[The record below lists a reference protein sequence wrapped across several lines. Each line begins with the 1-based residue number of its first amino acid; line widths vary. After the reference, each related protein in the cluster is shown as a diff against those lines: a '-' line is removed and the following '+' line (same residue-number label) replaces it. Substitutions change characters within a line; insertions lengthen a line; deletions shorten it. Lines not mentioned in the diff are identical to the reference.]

1 MLLNDRYIG
10 LMSGTSVDGVDAVLA
25 DFADSKVKAQ
35 GHVHLPFTPAL
46 REALQ
51 GLMQTGADEIERA
64 GDASVA
70 LSKCYAEA
78 VASLLVKTGMKAEQ
92 VAAIGAHGQTIRH
105 RPERGFTTQLNAP
118 AHLSELTG
126 ISVVADFRSRDVA
139 AGGQGAPLVPAF
151 HAAVFSGAA
160 PRAVVNI
167 GGIANVT
174 LMAPL
179 GSGEPVRGFDT
190 GPGNTLMDAWCERHT
205 GKAFDDGGAWGGTG
219 RVDERLLETFLAEP
233 YFDKPPP
240 KSTGRELFNMTWLDA
255 KLAAFGSSVAATD
268 VQATLV
274 ALTARSIANAVGE
287 RECYVCGGGAFN
299 TALMRQLPRAQS
311 TQVLGVDPTQVEALA
326 FAWLARQC
334 FASESGNVP
343 EVTGAKGPRILGAVY
358 PA

>member
-1 MLLNDRYIG
+1 ML
-10 LMSGTSVDGVDAVLA
+10 
-25 DFADSKVKAQ
+25 
-35 GHVHLPFTPAL
+35 
-46 REALQ
+46 
-51 GLMQTGADEIERA
+51 
-64 GDASVA
+64 
-70 LSKCYAEA
+70 
-78 VASLLVKTGMKAEQ
+78 
-92 VAAIGAHGQTIRH
+92 
-105 RPERGFTTQLNAP
+105 
-118 AHLSELTG
+118 
-126 ISVVADFRSRDVA
+126 FRS
-139 AGGQGAPLVPAF
+139 
-151 HAAVFSGAA
+151 
-160 PRAVVNI
+160 
-167 GGIANVT
+167 
-174 LMAPL
+174 
-179 GSGEPVRGFDT
+179 DT

-205 GKAFDDGGAWGGTG
+205 GKAFDDGGAWGATG
-219 RVDERLLETFLAEP
+219 RVDERLLETLLAEP

-255 KLAAFGSSVAATD
+255 KLAAFGSSVAAAD

-311 TQVLGVDPTQVEALA
+311 TQALGFDPMQVEALA